1 MDTVHRDP
9 VDPVPV
15 QQAAGLLRELPAEA
29 VEALL
34 RMAGPE
40 SQSPLAVVELR
51 HLGGAVS
58 RPGRHDSAVCGRD
71 AGFHLMALGLAVP
84 PVSDAV
90 EVRLAELLD
99 ALAPW
104 STGGTLPNFCGGP
117 SAYDAQTLER
127 LRSLVL
133 THDPAR
139 VLLAADALAPTT

>member
-1 MDTVHRDP
+1 
-9 VDPVPV
+9 
-15 QQAAGLLRELPAEA
+15 
-29 VEALL
+29 
-34 RMAGPE
+34 
-40 SQSPLAVVELR
+40 
-51 HLGGAVS
+51 
-58 RPGRHDSAVCGRD
+58 
-71 AGFHLMALGLAVP
+71 MALGLAVP

-127 LRSLVL
+127 LHSLVL

-139 VLLAADALAPTT
+139 VLLAADALSPTT